1 MSESIAEKTHSDE
14 MAKGERF
21 AFGANWS
28 NFLTVLN
35 EDRIQQAVDSLKNML
50 GVETL
55 DGKRFLDI
63 GSGSG
68 LFSLAARRLGAS
80 VVSFD
85 YDPQS
90 VACTNELR
98 SRFFKGDEHWEIKT
112 GSVLDAIF
120 LSSLGSFDIVYSWGV
135 LHHTGDMWTALRNAE
150 LSVSSE
156 GKIFIAIY
164 NEQGF
169 YSRYWSFVKRVY
181 AKYSFMRPVFIFI
194 HGIYPTLPRLLL
206 RAAFRRKYN
215 RGMSIWYD
223 LLDWLGGYPFEVATP
238 EQIFEFYRGLGYQ
251 LIKLKTVGGKL
262 GCNEFVFERINSVRD
277 NSEPTTNREIN

>member
-1 MSESIAEKTHSDE
+1 MTESITEKTHSEE
-14 MAKGERF
+14 MTSGERF

-35 EDRIQQAVDSLKNML
+35 EDRIQQAIESLKTML

-98 SRFFKGDEHWEIKT
+98 NRFYKGDERWEVRT
-112 GSVLDAIF
+112 GSVLDTVF
-120 LSSLGSFDIVYSWGV
+120 LRSLGSFDIVYSWGV

-150 LSVSSE
+150 RSVSSE
-156 GKIFIAIY
+156 GRIFIAIY

-169 YSRYWSFVKRVY
+169 YTRYWTFVKRNY
-181 AKYSFMRPVFIFI
+181 AKYNFIRPVFILI
-194 HGIYPTLPRLLL
+194 HGVYPTFPRLLL
-206 RAAFRRKYN
+206 RFVRRRKYN

-238 EQIFEFYRGLGYQ
+238 EKIFEFYKELGYQ
-251 LIKLKTVGGKL
+251 LLKLKTVGGRL
-262 GCNEFVFERINSVRD
+262 GCNEFVFERIKPVQESGGVSMARD
-277 NSEPTTNREIN
+277 A